1 MLQTVDPPFHNVSGM
16 ARSYLQFALCKS
28 PTVSTPEETTST
40 YQNYRTN
47 PAANKLFEINN
58 RFVRAAL
65 RLRVSQEVNLPFES
79 EMLLKIIDTS
89 SQVQPPALPTDPPG
103 PTVAKPLLP
112 FRATRLANPALF
124 SIFNSPWSH

>member
-16 ARSYLQFALCKS
+16 ARTYLQFAALCNS
-28 PTVSTPEETTST
+28 PTISTPGEATST

-58 RFVRAAL
+58 LFARTAL
-65 RLRVSQEVNLPFES
+65 RLG
-79 EMLLKIIDTS
+79 
-89 SQVQPPALPTDPPG
+89 VQPAAVPTDPPG

-112 FRATRLANPALF
+112 FARDPARQSSTVLNF
-124 SIFNSPWSH
+124 QIPIESLTLTKR